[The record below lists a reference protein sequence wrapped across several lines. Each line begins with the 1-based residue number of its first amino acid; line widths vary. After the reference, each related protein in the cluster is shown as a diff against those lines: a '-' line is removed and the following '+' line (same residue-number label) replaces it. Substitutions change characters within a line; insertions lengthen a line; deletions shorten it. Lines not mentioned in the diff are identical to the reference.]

1 MAVYTIETPDGKV
14 FDIEGDVAPTET
26 EINQILAGMGE
37 NRVAPM
43 TEVFSAQDL
52 ANMEE
57 KRAEEKR
64 AALRAENERKTGW
77 LANAEA
83 FTGSMASAM
92 TWGVG
97 DLAHRAAFGKEATE
111 FQKEIREANP
121 VYSALGTIAGFIPGL
136 VSGPISWAASG
147 ITKAATKFVA
157 KKAEEAGIKKLAQVA
172 TGKVATTATKMVAES
187 VVGEAQFQLQQT
199 AEKLAG
205 TRDFAEGSSFV
216 EGALWSLAADAAL
229 RTIPVVGRPI
239 ANLISKSRKA
249 INAMGGVDNVKRA
262 QIDYVK
268 ALDSGRSAEEAEA
281 IFNASLM
288 QGIPDKNRALYEHLV
303 QKDPEFAKFARQQM
317 AGGGELVIETASALT
332 TQQYKKYSQGILDNL
347 YGPEYKNVLGTTEI
361 DFSKEGLKDLLGT
374 SNQSAVMEARKQGL
388 ARAEE
393 KVMSNPSLAKEV
405 SDKFTTASKN
415 LMMSGSRDLQRAANM
430 VEPTSIK
437 SYVGSDAYQEA
448 VQAADEA
455 INNAAQQLAE
465 AGQQITQAQITDITM
480 QAHRSGA
487 QKHFKKL
494 MSEGTDSVQDINDIK
509 EFFKSVDE
517 KAVAA
522 GQAEAFGAFN
532 ETINKQI
539 LDGLDDALYQTNQA
553 LRYEKTLTDMHDF
566 GKKFEQTKINELQS
580 KLNNGLSAEEKA
592 MKMAAFKMGVLEN
605 LNDAVISGNRNKVEQ
620 LQAMFKSQKSLGQFF
635 EPEEISKYMDAIRP
649 KAEAAHNLNRI
660 LTATGKYAG
669 EQGVLAPAVRFVTG
683 VATGARQQWNN
694 AAITLLQRGTY
705 GKGTS
710 KMIQEFTK
718 NPTSENLN
726 RMLKSASDLTERQQ
740 MVRSLADAFDAVTDT
755 QTLVRGMRDL
765 QER

>member
-1 MAVYTIETPDGKV
+1 MALWEITMQDGTTWEV
-14 FDIEGDVAPTET
+14 ESDTEPTEADLQAYLNEAPQEEVIEEQPVDNT
-26 EINQILAGMGE
+26 GWAGDAKAFLGSALSSLSWGASDLGYRALAG
-37 NRVAPM
+37 AD
-43 TEVFSAQDL
+43 A
-52 ANMEE
+52 
-57 KRAEEKR
+57 
-64 AALRAENERKTGW
+64 
-77 LANAEA
+77 AEA
-83 FTGSMASAM
+83 QRQ
-92 TWGVG
+92 V
-97 DLAHRAAFGKEATE
+97 
-111 FQKEIREANP
+111 REANP

-147 ITKAATKFVA
+147 VTKAATSFVA
-157 KKAEEAGIKKLAQVA
+157 KKAGEAGMKKLAQAA

-187 VVGEAQFQLQQT
+187 VIGEAQFQLQQT

-239 ANLISKSRKA
+239 ANLVSKSRKA

-288 QGIPDKNRALYEHLV
+288 QGMSDKNRALYEHLV
-303 QKDPEFAKFARQQM
+303 QKDQEFAKFARQQM

-332 TQQYKKYSQGILDNL
+332 AQQYKKYSQGILDNL
-347 YGPEYKNVLGTTEI
+347 YGPGYKNTLGTTEI

-455 INNAAQQLAE
+455 INNAAQQLAG

-669 EQGVLAPAVRFVTG
+669 EQGVLAPAVRLVTG

>member
-136 VSGPISWAASG
+136 VSGPISWATSG

-157 KKAEEAGIKKLAQVA
+157 KKAEEAGMEKLAQVA

-288 QGIPDKNRALYEHLV
+288 QGMPDKNRALYEHLV

-332 TQQYKKYSQGILDNL
+332 AQQYKKYSQGILDNL
-347 YGPEYKNVLGTTEI
+347 YGPGYKNTLGTTEI

-669 EQGVLAPAVRFVTG
+669 EQGVLAPAVRLVTG

>member
-1 MAVYTIETPDGKV
+1 MAVYTIETPDGKI
-14 FDIEGDVAPTET
+14 FDIEGDVAPTE
-26 EINQILAGMGE
+26 EQINQIVQQMNGTSSVVPVPVE
-37 NRVAPM
+37 DNRA
-43 TEVFSAQDL
+43 DID
-52 ANMEE
+52 
-57 KRAEEKR
+57 AEEQYR
-64 AALRAENERKTGW
+64 QALRAEKERREGW
-77 LANAEA
+77 SGNLQAL
-83 FTGSMASAM
+83 TGSALSSFSWGAS
-92 TWGVG
+92 
-97 DLAHRAAFGKEATE
+97 DLGYRAGFGKDAADE
-111 FQKEIREANP
+111 QRIIRESNP
-121 VYSALGTIAGFIPGL
+121 FYSAVGTVLGFVPGL
-136 VSGPISWAASG
+136 AFGPISWAATG
-147 ITKAATKFVA
+147 ITKAATSLVA
-157 KKAEEAGIKKLAQVA
+157 KKAGEAGMKKVAQIA
-172 TGKVATTATKMVAES
+172 AGKAATTATKIVAEGII
-187 VVGEAQFQLQQT
+187 GEAQFQLQQT

-205 TRDFAEGSSFV
+205 TRDFAEGSNFLQ
-216 EGALWSLAADAAL
+216 GAAFSIAADTAL

-239 ANLISKSRKA
+239 ANLISKKRKA

-262 QIDYVK
+262 QGDYIK

-281 IFNASLM
+281 VFNASLM
-288 QGIPDKNRALYEHLV
+288 QGIPDEKRALYEHLV
-303 QKDPEFAKFARQQM
+303 QKDPELARFARQQM

-332 TQQYKKYSQGILDNL
+332 AQQYKKYSQGILDNL
-347 YGPEYKNVLGTTEI
+347 YGPEYKNALGTTEI

-393 KVMSNPSLAKEV
+393 KVMSNPSLAKEI
-405 SDKFTTASKN
+405 SDKFTMASNN
-415 LMMSGSRDLQRAANM
+415 LMMSGSRDLQRAASM
-430 VEPTSIK
+430 VEPASIK

-480 QAHRSGA
+480 QAHRSGS

-539 LDGLDDALYQTNQA
+539 LDELDDTLYQTNQA

-566 GKKFEQTKINELQS
+566 GKKFDQTKINELQS

-592 MKMAAFKMGVLEN
+592 MKMAAFKMGVLED

-669 EQGVLAPAVRFVTG
+669 EQGVLAPTVRLVTG

-718 NPTSENLN
+718 NPTSANLN

-740 MVRSLADAFDAVTDT
+740 MIRSLSDAFDAITEAPA
-755 QTLVRGMRDL
+755 LVRGMRDL

>member
-14 FDIEGDVAPTET
+14 FDIEGDAAPTET

-37 NRVAPM
+37 NQVAPM

-77 LANAEA
+77 LADAEA

-136 VSGPISWAASG
+136 ASGPISWAALG

-157 KKAEEAGIKKLAQVA
+157 KKAGEAGMKKLAQVA

-268 ALDSGRSAEEAEA
+268 ALDSGRSVEEAEA

-288 QGIPDKNRALYEHLV
+288 QGMPDKNRALYEHLV
-303 QKDPEFAKFARQQM
+303 QKDPEFARFARQQM

-332 TQQYKKYSQGILDNL
+332 AQQYKKYSQGILDNL
-347 YGPEYKNVLGTTEI
+347 YGPEYKNILGTTEI

-393 KVMSNPSLAKEV
+393 KVMSNPSLAEEV
-405 SDKFTTASKN
+405 SDKFTKASKN

-465 AGQQITQAQITDITM
+465 TGQKITQAQITDITM

-517 KAVAA
+517 KAVVA

-669 EQGVLAPAVRFVTG
+669 EQGVLAPTVRLVTG

-710 KMIQEFTK
+710 RMIQEFTK

>member
-14 FDIEGDVAPTET
+14 FDIEGDVAPTE
-26 EINQILAGMGE
+26 EQINQIVQQMNGTSNMVPVPVE
-37 NRVAPM
+37 DN
-43 TEVFSAQDL
+43 SASID
-52 ANMEE
+52 
-57 KRAEEKR
+57 AEEQYR
-64 AALRAENERKTGW
+64 QALRAEKERREGW
-77 LANAEA
+77 SGNLQALA
-83 FTGSMASAM
+83 GSALSSFSWGAS
-92 TWGVG
+92 
-97 DLAHRAAFGKEATE
+97 DLGYRAGFGKDAANE
-111 FQKEIREANP
+111 QRIIRESNP
-121 VYSALGTIAGFIPGL
+121 FYSAVGTVLGFVPGL
-136 VSGPISWAASG
+136 AFGPISWAATG
-147 ITKAATKFVA
+147 LTKAATSLVA
-157 KKAEEAGIKKLAQVA
+157 KKAGEAGMKKVAQIA
-172 TGKVATTATKMVAES
+172 AGKAATTATKIVAEG
-187 VVGEAQFQLQQT
+187 VIGEAQFQLQQT

-205 TRDFAEGSSFV
+205 TRDFAEGSNFL
-216 EGALWSLAADAAL
+216 EGAAFSIAADAAM

-239 ANLISKSRKA
+239 ANLISKRRKA
-249 INAMGGVDNVKRA
+249 INAMGGVDNIKRA
-262 QIDYVK
+262 QGDYIK
-268 ALDSGRSAEEAEA
+268 ALDSGRTAEEAEA

-288 QGIPDKNRALYEHLV
+288 QGIPDKDRALYEHLV
-303 QKDPEFAKFARQQM
+303 QKDPELAKFARQQM
-317 AGGGELVIETASALT
+317 AGGGELVVETASALT
-332 TQQYKKYSQGILDNL
+332 AQQYKKYSQGILENL
-347 YGPEYKNVLGTTEI
+347 YGPEYKNILGTTEI

-374 SNQSAVMEARKQGL
+374 SNQSAVMEVRKQGL

-405 SDKFTTASKN
+405 SDKFTMASNN

-430 VEPTSIK
+430 VEPASIK

-480 QAHRSGA
+480 QAHRSGS

-553 LRYEKTLTDMHDF
+553 LRYEKTLTDMHEF
-566 GKKFEQTKINELQS
+566 GKKFDQTKINELQS

-592 MKMAAFKMGVLEN
+592 MKMAAFKMGVLED
-605 LNDAVISGNRNKVEQ
+605 LNDAVISGNRNKFEQ

-660 LTATGKYAG
+660 LHAAGKYSG
-669 EQGVLAPAVRFVTG
+669 DQGVLAPAVRLVTG

-718 NPTSENLN
+718 NPTSANLN

-740 MVRSLADAFDAVTDT
+740 MVRSLADAFDAVTDV

>member
-14 FDIEGDVAPTET
+14 FDIEGDVAPTEA

-37 NRVAPM
+37 NQVAPM

-77 LANAEA
+77 LADAEA

-121 VYSALGTIAGFIPGL
+121 VYSTLGTIAGFIPGL
-136 VSGPISWAASG
+136 ALGPISWAASG
-147 ITKAATKFVA
+147 ITKAATSFVA
-157 KKAEEAGIKKLAQVA
+157 KKAGEAGMKKIAQVA

-249 INAMGGVDNVKRA
+249 VNAMGGVDNVKRA

-288 QGIPDKNRALYEHLV
+288 QGMPDKNRALYEHLV
-303 QKDPEFAKFARQQM
+303 QKDPEFARFARQQM

-332 TQQYKKYSQGILDNL
+332 AQQYKKYSQGILDNL
-347 YGPEYKNVLGTTEI
+347 YGPEYKNILGTTEI

-592 MKMAAFKMGVLEN
+592 MKIAAFKMGVLEN

-669 EQGVLAPAVRFVTG
+669 EQGILAPAVRLVTG

-718 NPTSENLN
+718 NPTSANLN
-726 RMLKSASDLTERQQ
+726 RMLKSASDLTERMQ
-740 MVRSLADAFDAVTDT
+740 VARSLADAFDAVTDT

>member
-1 MAVYTIETPDGKV
+1 MALWEITMQDGTTWEV
-14 FDIEGDVAPTET
+14 ESDTEPTEADLQAYLNEAPQE
-26 EINQILAGMGE
+26 EIIEEQPVDNTGWAGDAKAFLGSALSSLSWGASDLGYRALAG
-37 NRVAPM
+37 AD
-43 TEVFSAQDL
+43 A
-52 ANMEE
+52 
-57 KRAEEKR
+57 
-64 AALRAENERKTGW
+64 
-77 LANAEA
+77 AEA
-83 FTGSMASAM
+83 QRQ
-92 TWGVG
+92 V
-97 DLAHRAAFGKEATE
+97 
-111 FQKEIREANP
+111 REANP

-157 KKAEEAGIKKLAQVA
+157 KKAEEAGMKKLAQVA

-288 QGIPDKNRALYEHLV
+288 QGMPDKNRALYEHLV

-332 TQQYKKYSQGILDNL
+332 AQQYKKYSQGILDNL
-347 YGPEYKNVLGTTEI
+347 YGPEYKNALGTTEI

-494 MSEGTDSVQDINDIK
+494 MSEGTDAVQDINDIK

-669 EQGVLAPAVRFVTG
+669 EQGMLAPAVRLVTG

-740 MVRSLADAFDAVTDT
+740 MVRSLSDAFDAVTDT

>member
-37 NRVAPM
+37 NQVAPM

-77 LANAEA
+77 LADAEA

-92 TWGVG
+92 TWGLG

-121 VYSALGTIAGFIPGL
+121 VYSTLGTIAGFIPGL
-136 VSGPISWAASG
+136 VAGPISWAATG
-147 ITKAATKFVA
+147 ITKAATSLVA
-157 KKAEEAGIKKLAQVA
+157 RKAGEAGIKKLAQIA
-172 TGKVATTATKMVAES
+172 TGKAATTATKIVAEG

-205 TRDFAEGSSFV
+205 TRDFAEGSNFLQ
-216 EGALWSLAADAAL
+216 GAAFSIATDAAL
-229 RTIPVVGRPI
+229 RTIPMVGRPI
-239 ANLISKSRKA
+239 ANLISKKRKA

-288 QGIPDKNRALYEHLV
+288 QGMPDKNRALYEHLV
-303 QKDPEFAKFARQQM
+303 QKDPEFARFARQQM

-332 TQQYKKYSQGILDNL
+332 AQQYKKYSQGILDNL
-347 YGPEYKNVLGTTEI
+347 YGPEYKNILGTTEI

-437 SYVGSDAYQEA
+437 SYIGSDAYQEA

-592 MKMAAFKMGVLEN
+592 MKIAAFKMGVLEN

-669 EQGVLAPAVRFVTG
+669 EQGMLAPAVRLVTG

-740 MVRSLADAFDAVTDT
+740 MVRSLADAFDAVTNT

>member
-1 MAVYTIETPDGKV
+1 MAVYTIETPDGKI
-14 FDIEGDVAPTET
+14 FDIEGDVAPTE
-26 EINQILAGMGE
+26 EQINQIVQQMNGTSNIVPVPVE
-37 NRVAPM
+37 DN
-43 TEVFSAQDL
+43 SASID
-52 ANMEE
+52 
-57 KRAEEKR
+57 AEEQYR
-64 AALRAENERKTGW
+64 QALRAEKERREGW
-77 LANAEA
+77 GGDLQALG
-83 FTGSMASAM
+83 GSALSSL
-92 TWGVG
+92 TWGAS
-97 DLAHRAAFGKEATE
+97 DLGYRAGFGKEAADE
-111 FQKEIREANP
+111 QRQIRESNP
-121 VYSALGTIAGFIPGL
+121 FYSAVGTVLGFVPGL
-136 VSGPISWAASG
+136 VFGPISWAATG
-147 ITKAATKFVA
+147 LTKAATSLVA
-157 KKAEEAGIKKLAQVA
+157 KKAGEAGMKKLAQVA
-172 TGKVATTATKMVAES
+172 TGKAATTATKIVAEG
-187 VVGEAQFQLQQT
+187 VIGEAQFQLQQT

-205 TRDFAEGSSFV
+205 TRDFAEGSSFL
-216 EGALWSLAADAAL
+216 EGAAFSIAADAAM

-239 ANLISKSRKA
+239 ANLISKRRKA

-262 QIDYVK
+262 QGDYIK
-268 ALDSGRSAEEAEA
+268 ALDSGRTAEEAEA

-288 QGIPDKNRALYEHLV
+288 QGIPDKDRALYEHLV
-303 QKDPEFAKFARQQM
+303 QKDPELAKFARQQM
-317 AGGGELVIETASALT
+317 AGGGELVVETASALT
-332 TQQYKKYSQGILDNL
+332 AQQYKKYSQGILENL
-347 YGPEYKNVLGTTEI
+347 YGPEYKNILGTTEI

-405 SDKFTTASKN
+405 SDKFTMASNN

-430 VEPTSIK
+430 VEPASIK

-465 AGQQITQAQITDITM
+465 AGQQITQTQITDITM
-480 QAHRSGA
+480 QAHRSGS

-566 GKKFEQTKINELQS
+566 GKKFDQTKINELQS

-592 MKMAAFKMGVLEN
+592 MKMAAFKMGVLED
-605 LNDAVISGNRNKVEQ
+605 LNDAVISGNRNKFEQ

-660 LTATGKYAG
+660 LHAAGKYSG
-669 EQGVLAPAVRFVTG
+669 DQGVLAPAVRLVTG

-718 NPTSENLN
+718 NPTSANLN
-726 RMLKSASDLTERQQ
+726 RMLKSASDLTERMQIA
-740 MVRSLADAFDAVTDT
+740 RSLADAFDAVTDT
-755 QTLVRGMRDL
+755 QTLVRGIRDL

>member
-14 FDIEGDVAPTET
+14 FDIEGDVAPTEA

-37 NRVAPM
+37 NQVAPM

-92 TWGVG
+92 TWGAG

-121 VYSALGTIAGFIPGL
+121 VYSTLGTIAGFIPGL

-147 ITKAATKFVA
+147 ITKAATAFVA
-157 KKAEEAGIKKLAQVA
+157 KKAGEAGMKKLAQVA
-172 TGKVATTATKMVAES
+172 TGKVATTATKMAAES

-205 TRDFAEGSSFV
+205 TRDFAEGSSFL

-229 RTIPVVGRPI
+229 RTVPVVGRPI
-239 ANLISKSRKA
+239 ANLLSKKRKA
-249 INAMGGVDNVKRA
+249 INAMGGVDNIKRA
-262 QIDYVK
+262 QGDYIK

-281 IFNASLM
+281 VFNASLM
-288 QGIPDKNRALYEHLV
+288 QGMPDKNRVLYEHLV
-303 QKDPEFAKFARQQM
+303 QKDPELAKFARQQM

-332 TQQYKKYSQGILDNL
+332 AQQYKKYSQGILDNL
-347 YGPEYKNVLGTTEI
+347 YGPEYKNILGTTEI

-393 KVMSNPSLAKEV
+393 KVMSSPSLAKEV
-405 SDKFTTASKN
+405 NDKFVMASNN

-430 VEPTSIK
+430 VEPASIK

-448 VQAADEA
+448 IQAADEA

-480 QAHRSGA
+480 QAHRSGS

-553 LRYEKTLTDMHDF
+553 LRYEKTLIDMHDF
-566 GKKFEQTKINELQS
+566 GKKFDQTKINELQS

-592 MKMAAFKMGVLEN
+592 MKLAAFKMGVLED

-649 KAEAAHNLNRI
+649 RAEAAHNLNRI

-669 EQGVLAPAVRFVTG
+669 EQGVLAPAVRLVTG

-710 KMIQEFTK
+710 RMIQEFTK
-718 NPTSENLN
+718 NPTSANLN
-726 RMLKSASDLTERQQ
+726 RMLRSASDLTERQQ
-740 MVRSLADAFDAVTDT
+740 MIRSLSDAFDAITEVP
-755 QTLVRGMRDL
+755 TLVRGIRDM

>member
-1 MAVYTIETPDGKV
+1 MAVYTIETPDGKI
-14 FDIEGDVAPTET
+14 FDIEGDVAPTEA
-26 EINQILAGMGE
+26 EIQQIVQQMNGTSNTVPVPVEDKKA
-37 NRVAPM
+37 
-43 TEVFSAQDL
+43 DID
-52 ANMEE
+52 
-57 KRAEEKR
+57 AEEQYR
-64 AALRAENERKTGW
+64 QALRAEKERREGW
-77 LANAEA
+77 SGNLQALA
-83 FTGSMASAM
+83 GSALSSF
-92 TWGVG
+92 TWGVS
-97 DLAHRAAFGKEATE
+97 DLGYRAGFGKAAADE
-111 FQKEIREANP
+111 QRQIRESNP
-121 VYSALGTIAGFIPGL
+121 FYSAAGTVLGFIPGL
-136 VSGPISWAASG
+136 AFGPISWTATG
-147 ITKAATKFVA
+147 ITKAATSLVA
-157 KKAEEAGIKKLAQVA
+157 RKAGEAGMKKVAQIA
-172 TGKVATTATKMVAES
+172 TGKAATTATKIVAEG

-205 TRDFAEGSSFV
+205 TRDFAEGSSFL
-216 EGALWSLAADAAL
+216 EGAAFSIAADAAM

-239 ANLISKSRKA
+239 ANLISKRRKA
-249 INAMGGVDNVKRA
+249 VNAMGGVDNIKRA
-262 QIDYVK
+262 QGDYIK
-268 ALDSGRSAEEAEA
+268 ALESGRSTEEAEA

-288 QGIPDKNRALYEHLV
+288 QGIPDKDRALYEHLV
-303 QKDPEFAKFARQQM
+303 QKDPELARFARQQM
-317 AGGGELVIETASALT
+317 AGGGELVVETASALT
-332 TQQYKKYSQGILDNL
+332 AQQYKKYSQGILDNL
-347 YGPEYKNVLGTTEI
+347 YGPGYKNVLGTTEI

-374 SNQSAVMEARKQGL
+374 SNESAVMEVRKQGL

-405 SDKFTTASKN
+405 SDKFTMASSN
-415 LMMSGSRDLQRAANM
+415 LMMSGSHDLQRAANM
-430 VEPTSIK
+430 VEPASIK

-455 INNAAQQLAE
+455 VNNAAQQLAE
-465 AGQQITQAQITDITM
+465 AGQQITQAQISDITM

-487 QKHFKKL
+487 KKHFKKI

-539 LDGLDDALYQTNQA
+539 LDGLDDALYQTHQA
-553 LRYEKTLTDMHDF
+553 LRYEETLMDMHEF
-566 GKKFEQTKINELQS
+566 GKGFSQTKINELQS

-592 MKMAAFKMGVLEN
+592 MKLAAFKMGVLED
-605 LNDAVISGNRNKVEQ
+605 LNNAVISGNRNKVEQ
-620 LQAMFKSQKSLGQFF
+620 LQAMFRSQKSLGQFF
-635 EPEEISKYMDAIRP
+635 EPDEITKYMDAIRP

-660 LTATGKYAG
+660 LTASGKYSG
-669 EQGVLAPAVRFVTG
+669 EQGVLAPAVRLVTG

-718 NPTSENLN
+718 NPTSANLN

-740 MVRSLADAFDAVTDT
+740 MVRSLADAFDAITDT
-755 QTLVRGMRDL
+755 QTLVRGTRDL

>member
-1 MAVYTIETPDGKV
+1 MALWEITMQDGTTWEV
-14 FDIEGDVAPTET
+14 ESDTEPTEADLQAYLNEAPQEEVVEERPVDNT
-26 EINQILAGMGE
+26 GWTGDAKAFLGSALSSLSWGASDLGYRALAG
-37 NRVAPM
+37 AD
-43 TEVFSAQDL
+43 A
-52 ANMEE
+52 
-57 KRAEEKR
+57 
-64 AALRAENERKTGW
+64 
-77 LANAEA
+77 AEA
-83 FTGSMASAM
+83 QRQ
-92 TWGVG
+92 V
-97 DLAHRAAFGKEATE
+97 
-111 FQKEIREANP
+111 REANP
-121 VYSALGTIAGFIPGL
+121 IYSALGTVAGFVPGL
-136 VSGPISWAASG
+136 VAGPVSWAASLATKG
-147 ITKAATKFVA
+147 ATKLVAKAAAASGA
-157 KKAEEAGIKKLAQVA
+157 KRFAQAA
-172 TGKVATTATKMVAES
+172 TGKIATAGTKLVMDAAI
-187 VVGEAQFQLQQT
+187 GEAQFQLQQT

-205 TRDFAEGSSFV
+205 TRDFAEGNNFLQ
-216 EGALWSLAADAAL
+216 GAMFSAAADLAF
-229 RTIPVVGRPI
+229 RGVGKAVSP
-239 ANLISKSRKA
+239 AYKAVMSAVSKKYKA
-249 INAMGGVDNVKRA
+249 VNAMGGAENVKRA
-262 QIDYVK
+262 QRDYVK
-268 ALDSGRSAEEAEA
+268 ALESGRSAEEAEA
-281 IFNASLM
+281 VFNASLM
-288 QGIPDKNRALYEHLV
+288 QGIPDKKRVLYEHLV
-303 QKDPEFAKFARQQM
+303 QKDPELARFARQQM

-332 TQQYKKYSQGILDNL
+332 AQQYKKYSQSILDNL
-347 YGPEYKNVLGTTEI
+347 YGPEYKNILGTTEI

-393 KVMSNPSLAKEV
+393 KVMSNPSLAKEI
-405 SDKFTTASKN
+405 SDKFSSASNN
-415 LMMSGSRDLQRAANM
+415 LMMSGGRDLQRAANM
-430 VEPTSIK
+430 VEPASIK

-480 QAHRSGA
+480 QAHRSGS

-566 GKKFEQTKINELQS
+566 GKKFDQTKINELQS

-592 MKMAAFKMGVLEN
+592 MKMAAFKMGVLED

-669 EQGVLAPAVRFVTG
+669 EQGVLAPAVRLVTG
-683 VATGARQQWNN
+683 VATFHYFVKPYHIAGSVFIINRISTIW
-694 AAITLLQRGTY
+694 GT
-705 GKGTS
+705 
-710 KMIQEFTK
+710 
-718 NPTSENLN
+718 NCCVV
-726 RMLKSASDLTERQQ
+726 RVASIP
-740 MVRSLADAFDAVTDT
+740 
-755 QTLVRGMRDL
+755 
-765 QER
+765 

>member
-1 MAVYTIETPDGKV
+1 MALWEITMQDGTTWEV
-14 FDIEGDVAPTET
+14 ESDTEPTEADLQAYLNEAPQEEVIEEQPVDNT
-26 EINQILAGMGE
+26 GWTGDAKAFLGSALSSLSWGASDLGYRALAG
-37 NRVAPM
+37 AD
-43 TEVFSAQDL
+43 A
-52 ANMEE
+52 
-57 KRAEEKR
+57 
-64 AALRAENERKTGW
+64 
-77 LANAEA
+77 AEA
-83 FTGSMASAM
+83 QRQ
-92 TWGVG
+92 V
-97 DLAHRAAFGKEATE
+97 
-111 FQKEIREANP
+111 REANP

-136 VSGPISWAASG
+136 ISGPISWAASG
-147 ITKAATKFVA
+147 ITKAATSFVA
-157 KKAEEAGIKKLAQVA
+157 KKAGEAGMKKLAQAA

-187 VVGEAQFQLQQT
+187 VIGEAQFQLQQT

-288 QGIPDKNRALYEHLV
+288 QGMPDKNRALYEHLV

-332 TQQYKKYSQGILDNL
+332 AQQYKKYSQGILDNL
-347 YGPEYKNVLGTTEI
+347 YGPEYKNTLGTTEI

-669 EQGVLAPAVRFVTG
+669 EQGVLAPAVRLVTG

-726 RMLKSASDLTERQQ
+726 RMLKSASDLTERMQIA
-740 MVRSLADAFDAVTDT
+740 RSLADAFDAMTDT

>member
-157 KKAEEAGIKKLAQVA
+157 KKAEEAGMKKLAQVA

-288 QGIPDKNRALYEHLV
+288 QGISDKNRALYEHLV

-332 TQQYKKYSQGILDNL
+332 AQQYKKYSQGILDNL
-347 YGPEYKNVLGTTEI
+347 YGPEYKNALGTTEI

-455 INNAAQQLAE
+455 INNAAQQLAG

-669 EQGVLAPAVRFVTG
+669 EQGVLAPAVRLVTG

>member
-1 MAVYTIETPDGKV
+1 MALWEITMQDGTTWEV
-14 FDIEGDVAPTET
+14 ESDTEPTEADLQAYLNEAPQEEVIEEQPVDNT
-26 EINQILAGMGE
+26 GWAGDAKAFLGSALSSLSWGASDLGYRALAG
-37 NRVAPM
+37 AD
-43 TEVFSAQDL
+43 A
-52 ANMEE
+52 
-57 KRAEEKR
+57 
-64 AALRAENERKTGW
+64 
-77 LANAEA
+77 AEA
-83 FTGSMASAM
+83 QRQ
-92 TWGVG
+92 V
-97 DLAHRAAFGKEATE
+97 
-111 FQKEIREANP
+111 REANP
-121 VYSALGTIAGFIPGL
+121 VYSALGTIAGFVPGL
-136 VSGPISWAASG
+136 VTGPISWGASLA
-147 ITKAATKFVA
+147 TKAATKFVA
-157 KKAEEAGIKKLAQVA
+157 KKAGEAGMKRLAQAA
-172 TGKVATTATKMVAES
+172 TGKIATTGTKIVAEGLL
-187 VVGEAQFQLQQT
+187 GEAQFQVQQT

-205 TRDFAEGSSFV
+205 TRDFAEGNNFLQ
-216 EGALWSLAADAAL
+216 GAAFSVAADLAMKGAGK
-229 RTIPVVGRPI
+229 VVSP
-239 ANLISKSRKA
+239 AYKAVMNVVSKKYKA
-249 INAMGGVDNVKRA
+249 VNAMGGVDNVKRA

-455 INNAAQQLAE
+455 INNAAQQLAG

-669 EQGVLAPAVRFVTG
+669 EQGMLAPAVRLVTG

-740 MVRSLADAFDAVTDT
+740 MARSLADAFDAVTDT